1 MKLDTDKMLAEKDG
15 ATGWITFNNPERRN
29 AMSLEMWSG
38 LETALA
44 AFEEDPEVRAIV
56 MKGAGDKAF
65 VSGADISQFAEKRAD
80 AEAAAAYARTSESA
94 RRKLSSVTKP
104 LIGMIRGFC
113 MGGGLGI
120 AMKADVRIASA
131 DSIFGIPAAR
141 LSIAYSFDNVRD
153 LVNLVGPSFAKDI
166 LFSAR
171 RLTADEALRIGLVNR
186 VVPAEELEQTVRD
199 YVGALADNA
208 PLSMRASKAT
218 VNEVIRD
225 AADRDMA
232 LIEKLGRDCFDSQD
246 YAEGRKAFME
256 KRRPVF
262 KGA

>member
-1 MKLDTDKMLAEKDG
+1 MKLDTDKMLADKDG

-153 LVNLVGPSFAKDI
+153 LVSLVGPSFAKDI

-199 YVGALADNA
+199 YDERNVRQTEEVVALRIETQQARTERKNA
-208 PLSMRASKAT
+208 L
-218 VNEVIRD
+218 
-225 AADRDMA
+225 
-232 LIEKLGRDCFDSQD
+232 DCMYYTYSQLVVSLLTTACVSVLVCTF
-246 YAEGRKAFME
+246 YCRCSC
-256 KRRPVF
+256 
-262 KGA
+262 